1 MKLILVANVIA
12 LPIAYWFISR
22 WLDGFAFRDD
32 IGWIM
37 FIMPAVILLIIS
49 LVTVSIQTI
58 KTGIINP
65 VKALK

>member
-22 WLDGFAFRDD
+22 WLDSFAFRDD

-37 FIMPAVILLIIS
+37 FVMPAAILLIIS
-49 LVTVSIQTI
+49 LVTVVF
-58 KTGIINP
+58 KP
-65 VKALK
+65 